1 MDQDRNV
8 TLRGERE
15 LTERAG
21 HLLLG
26 ARHEFACAA
35 GDLLTWSLPGMRA
48 RIPSD
53 HGSLTVRKLFD
64 VRLLADEEGRRH
76 LDEAARRGALVRIS
90 TTGLPY
96 ETIIVDGRLAVL
108 AGPPGP
114 GERSYTVVRSPGVVA
129 NVNALFLAAWNAA
142 ADLAEFR
149 SAPNPP
155 PVLDEEGRR
164 VLAMLGSG
172 RKDEAAARELGLSL
186 RTYRRRVAALMR
198 LLDADSRFEAGLRA
212 RELGFALAQELY
224 DMRDKTVQQIADLF
238 GVPRSTV
245 YGHPKGDTVPRQPKK
260 IPNRA

>member
-1 MDQDRNV
+1 MDPDRNV

-15 LTERAG
+15 LTARAG

-26 ARHEFACAA
+26 ARHEFACTA
-35 GDLLTWSLPGMRA
+35 GDLRTWNMPGARA
-48 RIPSD
+48 RVAAD
-53 HGSLTVRKLFD
+53 RGSLTVRKLFD

-114 GERSYTVVRSPGVVA
+114 GERSYTVVRSPDVVA
-129 NVNALFLAAWNAA
+129 NINALFLTAWNAA
-142 ADLAEFR
+142 PDLAEFGP
-149 SAPNPP
+149 APDRP
-155 PVLDEEGRR
+155 PVLDEESRR

-186 RTYRRRVAALMR
+186 RTYRRRVAALMKA
-198 LLDADSRFEAGLRA
+198 LDADSRFEAGLRA
-212 RELGFALAQELY
+212 RELGL
-224 DMRDKTVQQIADLF
+224 RGT
-238 GVPRSTV
+238 
-245 YGHPKGDTVPRQPKK
+245 GHMQL
-260 IPNRA
+260 

>member
-1 MDQDRNV
+1 MDPDRNV

-15 LTERAG
+15 LTARAG

-26 ARHEFACAA
+26 ARREFACAA
-35 GDLLTWSLPGMRA
+35 GDLRTWSMPGARA
-48 RIPSD
+48 RIAAD

-114 GERSYTVVRSPGVVA
+114 GERSYTVVRSPDVVA
-129 NVNALFLAAWNAA
+129 NINALFLTAWNAA
-142 ADLAEFR
+142 PDLAEFR
-149 SAPNPP
+149 PAPDHP

-212 RELGFALAQELY
+212 RELGL
-224 DMRDKTVQQIADLF
+224 T
-238 GVPRSTV
+238 
-245 YGHPKGDTVPRQPKK
+245 GHVRT
-260 IPNRA
+260 